1 MHGVTGAHGAHS
13 VAPLK
18 GDALVA
24 SRQDQQP
31 SLSMPLSETSTCRDL
46 GPIESDSIFKNPH
59 TGDKVSLDQCG

>member
-1 MHGVTGAHGAHS
+1 MHGVTGTHGAHS

-24 SRQDQQP
+24 SQGDQQP

-46 GPIESDSIFKNPH
+46 GPIESDSIF
-59 TGDKVSLDQCG
+59 